1 MSGPGFEVDWISVI
15 SMGLVGFVGLYAAA
29 WIAARAFFDN
39 KADYNK
45 RLFEQLEEKTDVEEK
60 K

>member
-1 MSGPGFEVDWISVI
+1 MSLVSWISV
-15 SMGLVGFVGLYAAA
+15 GFVCFVGLYAAV

-45 RLFEQLEEKTDVEEK
+45 RLLEQLGQLEEKTDVK
-60 K
+60 KER

>member
-1 MSGPGFEVDWISVI
+1 MEWSSLIFL
-15 SMGLVGFVGLYAAA
+15 GLVGFVGLYAAV

-45 RLFEQLEEKTDVEEK
+45 WLLGQLEEKTDVEKEK
-60 K
+60 